1 MAFRFK
7 PGDIKRACGAPAYQ
21 RGINYWKQG
30 KVLFTEL
37 LEDLATQQ
45 ILARVS
51 GSNGETYQVHA
62 EILEYDDGEC
72 EITGECSCPVELDCK
87 HVAATLLHV
96 LHDGT
101 SISSLEPEE
110 LVNNWIDELKTASH
124 EGFSP
129 PAEPQIESTYRL
141 LYLLDSSHEAQSPYA
156 VKLLTQKARILKKGG
171 YGKPS
176 AFPLEKA
183 TENFY
188 SSEFLEQA
196 DKDIAQLLTSSK
208 NYYYYNYSNDYN
220 LKRDLGE
227 LALHKMLLTG
237 RCHWSDKDSPPLRL
251 GSHRQLTFE
260 WQPMGDGHQLEYKIN
275 PPATKMLLPHSFWY
289 LDLNRHEA
297 GRLLH
302 PTLTAPQ
309 IEALLNAPV
318 VPDKKLEEVS
328 RHFLLEL
335 PEYNLPAPVHLDY
348 EQILIENSPPAP
360 VLKLHSIEVEVTD
373 GSTHI
378 HSAQLSFKYQD
389 IEIDEIPTQPVTQ
402 VISGQTLYRVSRDID
417 AENRLIERLLSLGMQ
432 VIDSRHPHLEW
443 FFPATSV
450 TASAQEWHD
459 FIEHQLPILQQE
471 GWEVDFEENFQLRF
485 DEADEWQ
492 AELESDDHQW
502 FSLTLGVELDGQ
514 RVNLLPLLVD
524 ILAEVNN
531 PTELREY
538 LTTQPHFLLPM
549 GEHRWLKVPSDRLL
563 PIFDTL
569 VELYDRDPL
578 DEEGRLSLSR
588 HQGIQINDLLNNPQL
603 VWHGAEEL
611 QKLNDKLRNFH
622 GIESVKPPR
631 AFNAELR
638 DYQQLGLNWLQFLR
652 EYEFNGILADDMGL
666 GKTIQT
672 LAHLLKEKQCRRM
685 RLPSLVIAP
694 TSLMG
699 NWRREA
705 ANFTPTLKVL
715 TLHGT
720 ERHQHFHAIDEHDI
734 ILTTYPLLR
743 RDKEIL
749 MEHQFHYIVLDEAQ
763 SIKNPKSQT
772 SQVVYDLK
780 AHHRLCLSGT
790 PMENHIGELWSMFHF
805 LMPGFLGTL
814 ERFNRLFRNPIEK
827 QGDDIRQAQLSR
839 RIAPFLLR
847 RTKSEVASEL
857 PEKTEIIRAVALEG
871 PQRDLYESIRLAMDK
886 KVRAE
891 IQKKGLSRSHIMI
904 LDALLKLRQCCCDP
918 RLVSLP
924 QAKKVKQSSKL
935 NLLMEM
941 VPEMLEEGR
950 KILIFSQFT
959 TMLSLI
965 EDELN
970 ARDISYTKLTGKT
983 RKRDEAIEK
992 FQGGEVPVFLI
1003 SLKAG
1008 GVGLNLTAA
1017 DTVIHYDPWW
1027 NPAVENQATDRAH
1040 RIGQDKAV
1048 FVYKLITEETVED
1061 KILALQKKKS
1071 ELADAIY
1078 SGRPKGKAAS
1088 LTSEDLSDLFRP
1100 LDEEK

>member
-1 MAFRFK
+1 MAFKFK
-7 PGDIKRACGAPAYQ
+7 PGDIKRACGAAAYQ
-21 RGINYWKQG
+21 KGVTYWKQG

-37 LEDLATQQ
+37 LGDLATQQ
-45 ILARVS
+45 IVAEVS
-51 GSNGETYQVHA
+51 GRNGKVYQAHV
-62 EILEYDDGEC
+62 EILEYEDGEC
-72 EITGECSCPVELDCK
+72 EITGECTCPVELDCK
-87 HVAATLLHV
+87 HVAAALLQV

-101 SISSLEPEE
+101 SVSSLGPDEA
-110 LVNNWIDELKTASH
+110 LNSWIDELKVAAH
-124 EGFSP
+124 EG
-129 PAEPQIESTYRL
+129 AVEDEAAQIDSTYRL
-141 LYLLDSSHEAQSPYA
+141 LYLLDSSHDAQAPYA
-156 VKLLTQKARILKKGG
+156 VKLLTQKVRLLKKGG
-171 YGKPS
+171 YGKPT
-176 AFPLEKA
+176 ALPLEKA
-183 TENFY
+183 TESYY

-196 DKDIAQLLTSSK
+196 DKDVAQLLTSNK
-208 NYYYYNYSNDYN
+208 NYYYYNYSNDYI
-220 LKRDLGE
+220 LKRELGA
-227 LALHKMLLTG
+227 LALHKMLQTG
-237 RCHWSDKDSPPLRL
+237 RCHWTDKDSPPLRL
-251 GSHRQLTFE
+251 GAPRQIAFE
-260 WQPMGDGHQLEYKIN
+260 WQPMGDGHQLEYKIE
-275 PPATKMLLPHSFWY
+275 PPVTQLLRPHGFWY
-289 LDLNRHEA
+289 LDLNRYEA
-297 GRLLH
+297 GPLQH
-302 PTLTAPQ
+302 PSLTPSQ
-309 IEALLNAPV
+309 IEALLKAPV
-318 VPDKKLEEVS
+318 IPETKLEEVS
-328 RHFLLEL
+328 RQFLLEL
-335 PEYNLPAPVHLDY
+335 PEYDLPAAVQLDY
-348 EQILIENSPPAP
+348 EQVQIENEPPIP
-360 VLKLHSIEVEVTD
+360 HLVLHSIEVPLDD
-373 GSTHI
+373 GPRRI
-378 HSAQLSFKYQD
+378 HSAKLSFIYQGA
-389 IEIDEIPTQPVTQ
+389 ELEEAPTQLIAQ
-402 VISGQTLYRVSRDID
+402 VVAGKVLYRVTRDLD
-417 AENRLIERLLSLGMQ
+417 AENSLMESLFMNGMSLIGPEQ
-432 VIDSRHPHLEW
+432 PKLEW
-443 FFPATSV
+443 FFPSASV
-450 TASAQEWHD
+450 SESAGKWHD
-459 FIEHQLPILQQE
+459 FIEHKLPVLEAE
-471 GWEVDFEENFQLRF
+471 GWKIDYEDNFHLRF

-492 AELESDDHQW
+492 AELESDDNQW

-514 RVNLLPLLVD
+514 KVNLLPLLVD
-524 ILAEVNN
+524 ILAEVKN
-531 PTELREY
+531 PVELREY
-538 LTTQPHFLLPM
+538 LMTQSHFLLPM
-549 GEHRWLKVPSDRLL
+549 GEHRWLKVPSERLL

-569 VELYDRDPL
+569 VELYDQDPL
-578 DEEGRLSLSR
+578 DDDGRLMLSR
-588 HQGIQINDLLNNPQL
+588 HQGLQINDLLNNPQL

-622 GIESVKPPR
+622 GIEAVKPPR

-638 DYQQLGLNWLQFLR
+638 GYQQQGLNWLQFLR
-652 EYEFNGILADDMGL
+652 TYGFNGILADDMGL

-672 LAHLLKEKQCRRM
+672 LSHLLKEKQCRRM
-685 RLPSLVIAP
+685 KLPCLVIAP

-715 TLHGT
+715 TLHGY
-720 ERHQHFHAIDEHDI
+720 ERHKHFSEINDYDI
-734 ILTTYPLLR
+734 VLTTYPLLR

-749 MEHQFHYIVLDEAQ
+749 MAHSFYYIVLDEAQ

-772 SQVVYDLK
+772 SQVVYELK
-780 AHHRLCLSGT
+780 AEHRLCLSGT

-814 ERFNRLFRNPIEK
+814 ERFNRLFRTPIEK
-827 QGDDIRQAQLSR
+827 QGDDIRQAQLSQ

-857 PEKTEIIRAVALEG
+857 PDKTEMVRAVALEG
-871 PQRDLYESIRLAMDK
+871 AQRDLYESIRLAMDK

-918 RLVSLP
+918 RLVPLP

-935 NLLMEM
+935 SMLMEM

-959 TMLSLI
+959 TMLGLI
-965 EDELN
+965 EEELK
-970 ARDISYTKLTGKT
+970 ARGIRYSKLTGQT

-1071 ELADAIY
+1071 ELAESIY
-1078 SGRPKGKAAS
+1078 SGRSQGKTGS
-1088 LTSEDLSDLFRP
+1088 LTSDDLTELFRP
-1100 LDEEK
+1100 LDEVK